1 MSPTLFALALLAA
14 PPTPACP
21 ASPPVPDRTV
31 VGRVLGKT
39 ITVADLDREIAQEL
53 CGAQLEYRQ
62 KLHGLRS
69 AALERL
75 VNLPLLEAE
84 AKRRGLPDTQ
94 ALMQAVAEQ
103 VPEPTDAAVRA
114 FYEEKKA
121 NMQGRSFEEVRDP
134 IEEHLKEQSTSAHA
148 AAFVKQLRVAAKAT
162 ADLPPIR
169 IQVEAVG
176 PSRGPAKAPI
186 TIVEFADYQCP
197 YCARGAGTVSALLKR
212 FPGQIRHVFRD
223 YPLGFHERAVPA
235 AMAARCAGEQG
246 KYWEM
251 HDALFADVQA
261 LDDPALEARAAAL
274 KLDVKAFNDCRGLE
288 AHAAAVGQDFLAGQK
303 AGVSGTPA
311 YFVNGVLLTGAQP
324 EEAFVEIIEPEL
336 ERLAK
341 KK

>member
-1 MSPTLFALALLAA
+1 LSPTLFALAVLAA
-14 PPTPACP
+14 PPAPACP
-21 ASPPVPDRTV
+21 ASPPVADNTV

-62 KLHGLRS
+62 KLHGLRG

-75 VNLPLLEAE
+75 VNIPLLEAE

-94 ALMQAVAEQ
+94 ALMQAVAKD
-103 VPEPTDAAVRA
+103 VPEPTEAAVRA

-134 IEEHLKEQSTSAHA
+134 IEEHLQEQAAEAHA
-148 AAFVKQLRVAAKAT
+148 TAFVKQLRVTAKAT

-169 IQVEAVG
+169 IQVQAIG
-176 PSRGPAKAPI
+176 ASRGSAKAPI

-197 YCARGAGTVSALLKR
+197 YCARGASTVTALLKR

-223 YPLGFHERAVPA
+223 YPLGFHDRAVPA
-235 AMAARCAGEQG
+235 ALAARCAGVQG

-251 HDALFADVQA
+251 HDALFANVEA
-261 LDDPALEARAAAL
+261 LDEAALEARAKAL
-274 KLDVKAFNDCRGLE
+274 KLDVKAFNACRVLE
-288 AHAAAVGQDFLAGQK
+288 EHAQAVGTDFLAGQK
-303 AGVSGTPA
+303 AGVNGTPA

-324 EEAFVEIIEPEL
+324 EEAFLQVIEPEL
-336 ERLAK
+336 ARLAK